1 MSNEK
6 DGQDSLMELKI
17 AKLRLEVW
25 YTAARLTLLLVGGVG
40 ALKLTLSL

>member
-6 DGQDSLMELKI
+6 GEQDKLTELKI

-25 YTAARLTLLLVGGVG
+25 HTAARLTLLLVGGVG
-40 ALKLTLSL
+40 ALKLTASL